1 MAVEP
6 LPTPCGLKRTYA
18 PVSLGGPWKRL
29 GHPMSHRSSPAMSTP
44 MDQGRGIGPMM
55 TSPRPLLIGCGV
67 VFAILGVMFFLGM
80 IVPAVVRWVL

>member
-18 PVSLGGPWKRL
+18 PVSLGVVATRVRL
-29 GHPMSHRSSPAMSTP
+29 SHRSSPAMSTP